1 MFGVKTKKYTF
12 VDENGE
18 TVNIDY
24 SYTENTRKLLKKMT
38 GVDIESID
46 SLKDAKLVKL
56 LFKAAMLFFISK
68 VIIWIS
74 VTAFL
79 VYSIFTEVEVIGY
92 VIALLFWLVFTW

>member
-46 SLKDAKLVKL
+46 NLKDAKLVKL